1 MRKKKT
7 SSDYLFYSFIWCLG
21 LMYFILIIAL
31 LYADASY
38 TSIDEIKRAFK
49 DDSIRASIFLTFQTC
64 WISAIL
70 SVIFAVPTA
79 YILTRFNFPFK
90 RFIDS
95 IFDIPIVLPPLV
107 VGLSLLILFN
117 QVIVFGQSLEH
128 WFINI
133 FNQLNK
139 WFKLDSFINFP
150 KGITYEVPAII
161 LAQFTVSCA
170 FAVRTMRNTF
180 ENIDRRQEE
189 VALTLGCNRGKA
201 FWTVIIPQA
210 KFGIITS
217 GILAWARCLGEF
229 GPILVFAG
237 ATRGKTEVLST
248 SVFLEISI
256 GNLEGAVA
264 ISFLMITA
272 ALVVLVIVRILGTR
286 KSQW

>member
-1 MRKKKT
+1 
-7 SSDYLFYSFIWCLG
+7 
-21 LMYFILIIAL
+21 MY
-31 LYADASY
+31 
-38 TSIDEIKRAFK
+38 KR
-49 DDSIRASIFLTFQTC
+49 Q
-64 WISAIL
+64 
-70 SVIFAVPTA
+70 
-79 YILTRFNFPFK
+79 
-90 RFIDS
+90 
-95 IFDIPIVLPPLV
+95 PLV

-133 FNQLNK
+133 FNQFNK
-139 WFKLDSFINFP
+139 WLKLDSFINFP

-201 FWTVIIPQA
+201 FWTIIIPQA

-217 GILAWARCLGEF
+217 GILAWARSLGEF

-272 ALVVLVIVRILGTR
+272 ALIVLVIVRVLGTR

>member
-1 MRKKKT
+1 
-7 SSDYLFYSFIWCLG
+7 
-21 LMYFILIIAL
+21 MYFILIIAL

-38 TSIDEIKRAFK
+38 TSIDEIKRALK
-49 DDSIRASIFLTFQTC
+49 DDSIRSSVLLTFQTC
-64 WISAIL
+64 WITAVL

-117 QVIVFGQSLEH
+117 QVIVFGHSLEH

-133 FNQLNK
+133 FNQFNK
-139 WFKLDSFINFP
+139 WLKLDSFINFP

-201 FWTVIIPQA
+201 FWTIIIPQA

-217 GILAWARCLGEF
+217 GILAWARSLGEF

-272 ALVVLVIVRILGTR
+272 ALIVLVIVRVLGTR

>member
-1 MRKKKT
+1 MDR
-7 SSDYLFYSFIWCLG
+7 F
-21 LMYFILIIAL
+21 
-31 LYADASY
+31 
-38 TSIDEIKRAFK
+38 EI
-49 DDSIRASIFLTFQTC
+49 
-64 WISAIL
+64 
-70 SVIFAVPTA
+70 
-79 YILTRFNFPFK
+79 
-90 RFIDS
+90 
-95 IFDIPIVLPPLV
+95 
-107 VGLSLLILFN
+107 
-117 QVIVFGQSLEH
+117 
-128 WFINI
+128 
-133 FNQLNK
+133 
-139 WFKLDSFINFP
+139 LDSFINLP

-189 VALTLGCNRGKA
+189 VALTLGCNRSKA

-217 GILAWARCLGEF
+217 AILAWARSLGEF

>member
-1 MRKKKT
+1 
-7 SSDYLFYSFIWCLG
+7 
-21 LMYFILIIAL
+21 MYFILIIAL

-38 TSIDEIKRAFK
+38 TSIDEIKRALK
-49 DDSIRASIFLTFQTC
+49 DDSIRSSVLLTFQTC
-64 WISAIL
+64 WISAVL

-133 FNQLNK
+133 FNLFNK
-139 WFKLDSFINFP
+139 WLKLDSFINFP

-201 FWTVIIPQA
+201 FWTIIIPQA

-217 GILAWARCLGEF
+217 GILAWARSLGEF

-272 ALVVLVIVRILGTR
+272 ALIVLVIVRVLGTR